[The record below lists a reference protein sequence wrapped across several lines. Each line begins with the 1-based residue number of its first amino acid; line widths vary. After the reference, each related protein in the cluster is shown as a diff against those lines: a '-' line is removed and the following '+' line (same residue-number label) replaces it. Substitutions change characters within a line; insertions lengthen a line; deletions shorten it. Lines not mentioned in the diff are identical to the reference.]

1 MKLKIMA
8 STVSIIF
15 AVILFWVLLPK
26 IVTVV
31 GLVVSNYQESTQR
44 ILWREPII
52 VRNWRHFSPFRAAN
66 IRSNTQM
73 GAQIFSWF
81 TTLEASAVLRQI
93 FGRFIAGI
101 RERIKSH

>member
-1 MKLKIMA
+1 MA

-31 GLVVSNYQESTQR
+31 GLVVSNYQESTR
-44 ILWREPII
+44 AHP
-52 VRNWRHFSPFRAAN
+52 VAGTYYFRAAN